1 MKEVEDVLEQN
12 KQQQYKEYQYQ
23 TISNLYDSGIPAH
36 IIASQL
42 DIDEEDVQKVIKVI
56 KSASNNN
63 NSLTFSVPLLESN
76 NNRVA
81 QPRDYIVD
89 TEMAIRNAQVR
100 MWKGSK
106 GRTRNYL
113 VNGAD

>member
-42 DIDEEDVQKVIKVI
+42 DIDEEDVQKVIK
-56 KSASNNN
+56 SASNNN
-63 NSLTFSVPLLESN
+63 NSLTFSVPLLGSN

-81 QPRDYIVD
+81 QPRDFIVD
-89 TEMAIRNAQVR
+89 TEMAIKNTQIRI
-100 MWKGSK
+100 WKAL
-106 GRTRNYL
+106 R
-113 VNGAD
+113 